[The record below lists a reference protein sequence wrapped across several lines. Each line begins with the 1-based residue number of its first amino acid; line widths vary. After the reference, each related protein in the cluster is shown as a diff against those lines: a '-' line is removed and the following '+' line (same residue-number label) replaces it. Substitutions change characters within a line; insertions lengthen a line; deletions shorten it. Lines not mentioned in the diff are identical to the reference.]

1 MNMEKGWNTNFTKR
15 KANSRKSFGN
25 VFAAAA
31 AEDEKRAELE
41 SKILQ
46 QSSGASAGSGWI
58 GGPPD
63 GGGNS
68 SPKPSDA
75 SMRVLNSL
83 KAFVSTHNIPIKD
96 IRIEFNRIFP
106 HGDLDTINDVR
117 SAVKI
122 IGRNQI
128 SSADIHS
135 LVKYLDAV
143 GQWRGD
149 RKMRWADLIDF
160 LTSNKSGV

>member
-1 MNMEKGWNTNFTKR
+1 MINMEKGWNTQFAKR
-15 KANSRKSFGN
+15 KPNSRKSFGN

-46 QSSGASAGSGWI
+46 QSFGGSGNSNGWI

-63 GGGNS
+63 GGDL

-75 SMRVLNSL
+75 SRKVLNSL
-83 KAFVSTHNIPIKD
+83 KTYISTHKIPVKD
-96 IRIEFNRIFP
+96 IRLELSRLFP
-106 HGDLDTINDVR
+106 HGELDQINDVR
-117 SAVKI
+117 TAVKV

-128 SSADIHS
+128 SSADVHS
-135 LVKYLDAV
+135 LVKYLDDIS
-143 GQWRGD
+143 QWRGD
-149 RKMRWADLIDF
+149 RKMRWSDLVEY
-160 LTSNKSGV
+160 LASS